1 VKDNKNTMISR
12 GLVMKCTTRANNSHD
27 ENVMESIKSRDE
39 LFIKM
44 RNLLSS
50 VPSVLSGEYWI
61 VNSRGL
67 PMMVNYLLRSI
78 IVVGSL
84 L

>member
-1 VKDNKNTMISR
+1 MKDNKNMISR
-12 GLVMKCTTRANNSHD
+12 GLLMKCTTRANNSHD

-44 RNLLSS
+44 RNLLSNIS
-50 VPSVLSGEYWI
+50 SVLSGEYWI
-61 VNSRGL
+61 VISRGL